1 MTLTDDEAAARA
13 GFRRILDTVLELAEE
28 LDTRVY
34 DPQAGRVLAPGDA
47 EEALRAFG

>member
-13 GFRRILDTVLELAEE
+13 GFRRILDLVLELADE
-28 LDTRVY
+28 LDARVY
-34 DPQAGRVLAPGDA
+34 DPQAGACPASDDA